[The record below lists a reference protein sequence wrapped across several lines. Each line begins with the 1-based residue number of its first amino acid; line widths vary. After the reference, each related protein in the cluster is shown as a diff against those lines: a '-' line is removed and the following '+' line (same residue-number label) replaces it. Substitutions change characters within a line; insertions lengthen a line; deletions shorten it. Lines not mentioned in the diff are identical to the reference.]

1 MIFVGKEANNKEIIK
16 QNDNIVKEDEKI
28 FTTLNLSSNNEK
40 NNINNVLCP
49 KENENKIIQTK
60 EKEESMEIGNK
71 NKYIKNIKLKI
82 QDCMELHSKVQLN
95 LI

>member
-40 NNINNVLCP
+40 RNINNVLCP

>member
-16 QNDNIVKEDEKI
+16 QNDNIVKEDAKI

-40 NNINNVLCP
+40 RNINNVLCP

>member
-16 QNDNIVKEDEKI
+16 QNDNIVKEDAKI
-28 FTTLNLSSNNEK
+28 FTTLNLSSNNDK
-40 NNINNVLCP
+40 RNINNVLCP

>member
-16 QNDNIVKEDEKI
+16 QNDNIVKEDAKI

-40 NNINNVLCP
+40 RNINNVLCP

-71 NKYIKNIKLKI
+71 NKYIKNIKQKI